1 MTWPYREPRG
11 YLSYYHPFPQS
22 SRQKTGYPYFHL
34 KRTPVCLMLFV
45 SLVRSAENFVLPTE
59 MNTLG
64 IQLCESVIPALGS
77 QRQEDHK
84 FEASVG
90 YIVRIC
96 PRKRKGGRKE
106 GRREGGSKQG
116 KKYIIMNHIF
126 YDFNWMNIVRVIKSI
141 GTGRNQIDSLG
152 VRESWGLWS
161 GQ

>member
-34 KRTPVCLMLFV
+34 KKTPVCLMLFV
-45 SLVRSAENFVLPTE
+45 SLVRSAKNFVLPTE

-96 PRKRKGGRKE
+96 PRKRKGGRERRKE
-106 GRREGGSKQG
+106 RRRE
-116 KKYIIMNHIF
+116 
-126 YDFNWMNIVRVIKSI
+126 
-141 GTGRNQIDSLG
+141 
-152 VRESWGLWS
+152 
-161 GQ
+161 